1 MAGFRS
7 MLPQLGLE
15 IFLTDSGIETDL
27 IFNRGIDL
35 AEFAAFPLLDSNA
48 GVAALVA
55 YYAAHLDVATAAG
68 VGFILEAPTWRANAD
83 WGARLGYDAAGLDR
97 LNRAAVVLLQDL
109 QGRFADPRPKP
120 ISGCVGPRHDAY
132 RPAARMTAEQARS
145 YHRPQIETFA
155 ATSADLVTAMT
166 LTYATE
172 GIGIAQAARDCAM
185 PVVLSFTVE
194 TDGRLPDGTSLADTI
209 AVVDETTDGYPAYF
223 MINCAH
229 PTHLDGVLEPG
240 TAWPARVRG
249 LRANAS
255 RRSHAELDDATD
267 LDAGDPDEFGRE
279 YAALRAELPGLTVLG
294 GCCGT
299 DVRHVSAVAR
309 ACAGID

>member
-1 MAGFRS
+1 MAGYRG
-7 MLPQLGLE
+7 MLPQLGSE

-35 AEFAAFPLLDSNA
+35 AEFAAFPLLDSDA
-48 GVAALVA
+48 GVDALVA
-55 YYAAHLDVATAAG
+55 YYATHLDVATAAD

-97 LNRAAVVLLQDL
+97 LNRAAVDLLQDL

-120 ISGCVGPRHDAY
+120 ISGCLGPRHDAY
-132 RPAARMTAEQARS
+132 RPAARMTAEQART

-166 LTYATE
+166 LTYASE

-185 PVVLSFTVE
+185 PVALSFTVE
-194 TDGRLPDGTSLADTI
+194 TNGRLPDGTSLADTV
-209 AVVDETTDGYPAYF
+209 AVVDEATDGYPAYF

-229 PTHLDGVLEPG
+229 PAHLDGVLEPG
-240 TAWPARVRG
+240 TAWTARVRG

-267 LDAGDPDEFGRE
+267 LDAGDPDEFGRQ
-279 YAALRAELPGLTVLG
+279 YAALRADLPGLTVLG

-299 DVRHVSAVAR
+299 DVRHVRAVAQ